1 MNDTRKEGEGEFMDY
16 LIPANSK
23 KSMLILGVFDL
34 FDLILF
40 LTGIGI
46 SVLLLFLFQPGSL
59 LWAIFDITPGLVC
72 GFLVMP
78 IPNYHNTRVL
88 LTEIYTFFTQREKF
102 IWKGWCIRD
111 EYGEAKQV
119 HK

>member
-1 MNDTRKEGEGEFMDY
+1 MEF

-40 LTGIGI
+40 ITGVSI
-46 SVLLLFLFQPGSL
+46 SILALFLLQPGSL
-59 LWAIFDITPGLVC
+59 LWAIIDITPGLVC

-78 IPNYHNTRVL
+78 IPNYRNTRIL
-88 LTEIYTFFTQREKF
+88 LLEMYNFFTSRQKF
-102 IWKGWCIRD
+102 IWKGWCVRD
-111 EYGEAKQV
+111 EYGEK
-119 HK
+119 K

>member
-1 MNDTRKEGEGEFMDY
+1 MDF

-23 KSMLILGVFDL
+23 KSMLIFGVFDM

-40 LTGIGI
+40 GSGLGI
-46 SVLLLFLFQPGSL
+46 SILLLLLISPNSL
-59 LWAIFDITPGLVC
+59 LGAIVDIAPALIT

-88 LTEIYTFFTQREKF
+88 LMEVYNFYTRREKF
-102 IWKGWCIRD
+102 IWKGWCVKD
-111 EYGEAKQV
+111 EYGETKQV

>member
-1 MNDTRKEGEGEFMDY
+1 MNY

-46 SVLLLFLFQPGSL
+46 SVLLLFLFQPASL
-59 LWAIFDITPGLVC
+59 LWAIFEITPGLVC

-78 IPNYHNTRVL
+78 IPNYHNTRDL

>member
-1 MNDTRKEGEGEFMDY
+1 MF

-40 LTGIGI
+40 ASGIGI
-46 SVLLLFLFQPGSL
+46 SILLLLLISPDSLFT
-59 LWAIFDITPGLVC
+59 AIIDITPALVC

-78 IPNYHNTRVL
+78 IPNYHNTRIL
-88 LTEIYTFFTQREKF
+88 LMSVYSFYTRREKF
-102 IWKGWCIRD
+102 IWKGWCVKD
-111 EYGEAKQV
+111 EYGEEKQV
-119 HK
+119 H

>member
-1 MNDTRKEGEGEFMDY
+1 MNF

-40 LTGIGI
+40 ATGVSI
-46 SVLLLFLFQPGSL
+46 SILALFLLQPSSL
-59 LWAIFDITPGLVC
+59 LWAIVDITPGLVC

-78 IPNYHNTRVL
+78 IPNYRNTRVL
-88 LTEIYTFFTQREKF
+88 LTEMYNFFTSRQKF

-111 EYGEAKQV
+111 EYGEK
-119 HK
+119 K

>member
-1 MNDTRKEGEGEFMDY
+1 MNF

-40 LTGIGI
+40 ASGLGI
-46 SVLLLFLFQPGSL
+46 SILLLLLISPSSL
-59 LWAIFDITPGLVC
+59 WGAIIDISPGLIC

-78 IPNYHNTRVL
+78 IPNYHNIRTIINDIYKFYTR
-88 LTEIYTFFTQREKF
+88 RERF
-102 IWKGWCIRD
+102 VWKGWCVKD
-111 EYGEAKQV
+111 EYGETKQI

>member
-1 MNDTRKEGEGEFMDY
+1 MDF

-23 KSMLILGVFDL
+23 KSMLIFGVFDM

-40 LTGIGI
+40 GSGIGI
-46 SVLLLFLFQPGSL
+46 SIILLLLISPNTL
-59 LWAIFDITPGLVC
+59 LGAIVDIAPALIT

-78 IPNYHNTRVL
+78 IPNYHNMRTLIMDVYSFYTR
-88 LTEIYTFFTQREKF
+88 REKF
-102 IWKGWCIRD
+102 IWKGWCVKD
-111 EYGEAKQV
+111 EYGETKQI

>member
-1 MNDTRKEGEGEFMDY
+1 MF

-23 KSMLILGVFDL
+23 KSLLILGVFKL

-40 LTGIGI
+40 IVGIGI
-46 SVLLLFLFQPGSL
+46 SVVLLLFISPNSL
-59 LWAIFDITPGLVC
+59 LWAMIDIAPALIT

-78 IPNYHNTRVL
+78 IPNYRNTRIL
-88 LTEIYTFFTQREKF
+88 LMEVYSFYTRREKF
-102 IWKGWCIRD
+102 IWKGWCVNG
-111 EYGEAKQV
+111 EYGETKQI

>member
-1 MNDTRKEGEGEFMDY
+1 MDF

-23 KSMLILGVFDL
+23 KSMLIFGVFEL

-40 LTGIGI
+40 ASGIGI
-46 SVLLLFLFQPGSL
+46 SVMLLFLVSPSSL
-59 LWAIFDITPGLVC
+59 TGAMIDIAPALIC

-88 LTEIYTFFTQREKF
+88 LMEVYSFYTRREKF
-102 IWKGWCIRD
+102 IWKGWCVKD
-111 EYGEAKQV
+111 EYGETKQV

>member
-1 MNDTRKEGEGEFMDY
+1 MDF

-23 KSMLILGVFDL
+23 KSMLIFGVFEL

-40 LTGIGI
+40 ASGIGI
-46 SVLLLFLFQPGSL
+46 SVMLLFLVSPSSL
-59 LWAIFDITPGLVC
+59 TGAMIDIAPALIC

-88 LTEIYTFFTQREKF
+88 LTVVYSFYTRREKF
-102 IWKGWCIRD
+102 IWKGWCVKD
-111 EYGEAKQV
+111 EYGETKQV